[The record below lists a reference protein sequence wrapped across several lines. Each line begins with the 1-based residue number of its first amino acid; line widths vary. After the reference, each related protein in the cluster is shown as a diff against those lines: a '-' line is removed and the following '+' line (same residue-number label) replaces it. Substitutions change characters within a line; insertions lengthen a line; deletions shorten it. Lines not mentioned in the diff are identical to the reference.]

1 MERMRPWALLSLL
14 FLAGCASRQEALSEI
29 RGWVALGPGGPPAA
43 GAWVYWEGTQGA
55 WASRTDA
62 EGRFLLYLPPG
73 SYRAWVEGEGIAGS
87 EVRGLRLPTGRAF
100 FPLVALPPFRSGWP
114 RNPPKVSG
122 EAWVEGGLVRYRA
135 GMEAQGG
142 LTPLAL
148 LVGLG
153 VQPGSLVS
161 GVGEHFYLEET
172 RDTGVRTL
180 DPKGIGGPVE
190 LWLVGYD
197 ANNNRTALRLPLTLP
212 GGEAS
217 GSVRGLKAVAYTLA
231 RRVEALGVGE
241 GYTLFVRLSWEGAGG
256 PFRIRRL
263 DPRGALELA
272 QLPPG
277 TQTFTDAQ
285 PGLLPGQRVCY
296 RVEALEGGAEACT
309 TPLPPLRVRILSPE
323 EGARTGP
330 TPHLAWW
337 VEGGEGARW
346 FRFLPVL
353 WDQLSGGGRL
363 LEPTGATEAEAPPLL
378 PGRPYAFELYQAYA
392 VDDAEN
398 PSAYSVA
405 ADRQGVLAGVAVPGP
420 AVSFEVGP

>member
-1 MERMRPWALLSLL
+1 MRWTLVGAVLALAACSAPPR
-14 FLAGCASRQEALSEI
+14 LAEVEGALS
-29 RGWVALGPGGPPAA
+29 LGPGGPPAA
-43 GAWVYWEGTQGA
+43 GAWVYLEGPLGA
-55 WASRTDA
+55 WGARTDA
-62 EGRFLLYLPPG
+62 AGRFRLFVPPG
-73 SYRAWVEGEGIAGS
+73 PYRAWVEGEGLAGS
-87 EVRGLRLPTGRAF
+87 EVRGLSFPAGRAF
-100 FPLVALPPFRSGWP
+100 LPLVALAPFRSGWP
-114 RNPPKVSG
+114 RNPPQVSG

-153 VQPGSLVS
+153 AQPGSLVS

-180 DPKGIGGPVE
+180 DPRGIGGPSE
-190 LWLVGYD
+190 LWLVAYD
-197 ANNNRTALRLPLTLP
+197 ANNNRTALRIPLNLP
-212 GGEAS
+212 GGEAI
-217 GSVRGLKAVAYTLA
+217 GSVRGLEAVAYTLA
-231 RRVEALGVGE
+231 RRVEALGLGGE
-241 GYTLFVRLSWEGAGG
+241 YSLFVRLSWEGGG
-256 PFRIRRL
+256 PYVLRRL
-263 DPRGALELA
+263 APGGDLTLA
-272 QLPPG
+272 QLPKG
-277 TQTFTDAQ
+277 STGFTDAL
-285 PGLLPGQRVCY
+285 PGLLPGERVCY
-296 RVEALEGGAEACT
+296 RVEAPQGAASACT
-309 TPLPPLRVRILSPE
+309 TPLSPLSVRILSPE

-337 VEGGEGARW
+337 VEGGEGARS
-346 FRFLPVL
+346 FRFLPVI
-353 WDQLSGGGRL
+353 WDQLSGGGRF

-405 ADRQGVLAGVAVPGP
+405 ADRQGVLSGVPMPGP

>member
-1 MERMRPWALLSLL
+1 MWAMGWALLGVLL
-14 FLAGCASRQEALSEI
+14 ALAACAAPPRLAQVEGALS
-29 RGWVALGPGGPPAA
+29 LGPGGPPVA
-43 GAWVYWEGTQGA
+43 GAWVYWEGPRGA

-73 SYRAWVEGEGIAGS
+73 PYRAWVEGEGLAGS
-87 EVRGLRLPTGRAF
+87 EVRGLSLPAGRAF
-100 FPLVALPPFRSGWP
+100 LPLVALPPFRREWP
-114 RNPPKVSG
+114 RTPPRVSG
-122 EAWVEGGLVRYRA
+122 EAWVEGGLLRYRA

-153 VQPGSLVS
+153 VQPGSLAS

-172 RDTGVRTL
+172 RDTGVRAL
-180 DPKGIGGPVE
+180 DPRGIGGPVE

-197 ANNNRTALRLPLTLP
+197 ANNNRAALRLPLTLP
-212 GGEAS
+212 RGEAS
-217 GSVRGLKAVAYTLA
+217 GSVWGLKAVAYTLA

-241 GYTLFVRLSWEGAGG
+241 GYSLWVRLSWEGVGG
-256 PFRIRRL
+256 PVRIRRL
-263 DPRGALELA
+263 DPKGALELA

-285 PGLLPGQRVCY
+285 PGLLPGQRACY
-296 RVEALEGGAEACT
+296 RVEAWAGGAEACT
-309 TPLPPLRVRILSPE
+309 TPLFPLRVRLLSPE

-330 TPHLAWW
+330 TPRLAWR
-337 VEGGEGARW
+337 VEGGEGARS
-346 FRFLPVL
+346 FRFLPVI
-353 WDQLSGGGRL
+353 WDQLSGGGRF
-363 LEPTGATEAEAPPLL
+363 LEPTQATEVESPPLL

-398 PSAYSVA
+398 PSAYSLA
-405 ADRQGVLAGVAVPGP
+405 ADRQGVLSGVPVPGP

>member
-1 MERMRPWALLSLL
+1 MRGALLGVLL
-14 FLAGCASRQEALSEI
+14 GLAACAAPPRLAEVEGALS
-29 RGWVALGPGGPPAA
+29 LGPGGPPVA
-43 GAWVYWEGTQGA
+43 GAWVYLEGPQGA
-55 WASRTDA
+55 WGAKTEA
-62 EGRFLLYLPPG
+62 GGRFHLLVPPG
-73 SYRAWVEGEGIAGS
+73 PYRAWVEGEGLAGS
-87 EVRGLRLPTGRAF
+87 QVRGLSLPAGRTF
-100 FPLVALPPFRSGWP
+100 LPLVALPPFRSGWP
-114 RNPPKVSG
+114 RNPPQVSG

-180 DPKGIGGPVE
+180 DPQGMGGPVE

-197 ANNNRTALRLPLTLP
+197 ANNNRTALRIPLDLP

-217 GSVRGLKAVAYTLA
+217 GAVRGLKVVAYTLA
-231 RRVEALGVGE
+231 RRVEALDFRG
-241 GYTLFVRLSWEGAGG
+241 GYSLFVRLSWEGEGG
-256 PFRIRRL
+256 PYVLRRL
-263 DPRGALELA
+263 APGGDLTLA
-272 QLPPG
+272 QLPEG
-277 TQTFTDAQ
+277 SSGFTDTL
-285 PGLLPGQRVCY
+285 PGLLPGERVCY
-296 RVEALEGGAEACT
+296 RVEAPQGVASACT
-309 TPLPPLRVRILSPE
+309 TPLSPLSLRILSPE

-330 TPHLAWW
+330 TPQLAWR
-337 VEGGEGARW
+337 VEGGEGARS
-346 FRFLPVL
+346 FRFLPVI
-353 WDQLSGGGRL
+353 WDQLSGGGRF
-363 LEPTGATEAEAPPLL
+363 LEPTGAMEAEAPPLL

-405 ADRQGVLAGVAVPGP
+405 ADRQGVLSGVVVPGP
-420 AVSFEVGP
+420 AVSFGVIP